1 MNKIYI
7 TMTAML
13 TALTVQ
19 AQINIDTYKYA
30 DATQLWR
37 LTGNAAGLS
46 LDPETCDSSAN
57 RGVVWFDL
65 SHRSGDYHRVQE
77 GGQTNQLRFYTERYQ
92 KVGKYLYGFGSFD
105 FNMGRTK
112 DRAWS
117 DVLRSYN
124 SNPYISGSSV
134 PASYDHQNFTLE
146 AKLATIPLGHFT
158 YGASLLYKVGD
169 LSRLRDPRSRINLA
183 EYKLTPSVT
192 YSTGQHTLGLALH
205 YDRRKEKLPN
215 MTTVQTNPNLAY
227 YTMTGLENATGTIG
241 GYNGYMREYVNHE
254 FGAELDYG
262 FRGRQWKSVNAL
274 TLSTGREY
282 IYGQY
287 KYEPGTY
294 RNIIYG
300 LASHNR
306 IQQSGLLHQID
317 VQMTYEAGAAD
328 EYKSERISTTDA
340 ESGVTSVEW
349 RKILEYKQRYQLKKL
364 DADLHYRLSWTDRQ
378 AVKGYFGAGYTLQSV
393 SNKHL
398 LYTSE
403 QKTAGSTF
411 LAEGGYSLMGRHLWV
426 EGAFDYHLSHK
437 ADLDLHD
444 ATTDYAQAVL
454 LPDMAYYEAN
464 YWRAHL
470 AVTYQFPLT
479 IKGYTS
485 QWFVK
490 AYGSYLIAT
499 PHSDQRSE
507 KTTNSLKS
515 QTAGLSFGVYY

>member
-1 MNKIYI
+1 MNKIYL
-7 TMTAML
+7 TMTVML
-13 TALTVQ
+13 TALTVK

-30 DATQLWR
+30 DETQLWR

-57 RGVVWFDL
+57 RGVAYFDL

-77 GGQTNQLRFYTERYQ
+77 GGQMNQLRFYTERYQ
-92 KVGKYLYGFGSFD
+92 KVGKYLYGYGSFD
-105 FNMGRTK
+105 FDMGRTK

-117 DVLRSYN
+117 DVLRTYN

-134 PASYDHQNFTLE
+134 PAKYDHQNFTLE
-146 AKLATIPLGHFT
+146 AKLSTIALGHFT

-183 EYKLTPSVT
+183 EYRLAPSVT
-192 YSTGQHTLGLALH
+192 YSMGQHTLGLALH

-254 FGAELDYG
+254 FGAELNYG
-262 FRGRQWKSVNAL
+262 FGSKQWKSINVL
-274 TLSTGREY
+274 TMKAGREY
-282 IYGQY
+282 VYGQY

-294 RNIIYG
+294 RNFIYG
-300 LASHNR
+300 LATRNR
-306 IQQSGLLHQID
+306 IQQGGLLHHVD
-317 VQMTYEAGAAD
+317 VELAYEMGSAD

-340 ESGVTSVEW
+340 ETGITSVEW
-349 RKILEYKQRYQLKKL
+349 RKILEYKKRYQLKKL
-364 DADLHYRLSWTDRQ
+364 DANLHYRLSWLDDH
-378 AVKGYFGAGYTLQSV
+378 AVNGYVGLRYQLQNV
-393 SNKHL
+393 SNKYL

-403 QKTAGSTF
+403 EKNAGSTIQ
-411 LAEGGYSLMGRHLWV
+411 LEGGGSLFNRHLWV
-426 EGAFDYHLSHK
+426 EGTFDYHISHK
-437 ADLDLHD
+437 ADLQLADV
-444 ATTDYAQAVL
+444 TTDYAQAVL
-454 LPDMAYYEAN
+454 LPDLAYYEAN
-464 YWRAHL
+464 YWRTHL
-470 AVTYQFPLT
+470 AMTYQFPLT

-490 AYGSYLIAT
+490 AYGSYL
-499 PHSDQRSE
+499 
-507 KTTNSLKS
+507 KTNNSLKG

>member
-1 MNKIYI
+1 MNKIYM
-7 TMTAML
+7 TMTVML

-30 DATQLWR
+30 DETQLWR
-37 LTGNAAGLS
+37 LTGNTAGLS

-57 RGVVWFDL
+57 RGVAYFDL

-77 GGQTNQLRFYTERYQ
+77 GGQMNQLRFYTERYQ
-92 KVGKYLYGFGSFD
+92 KVGKYLYGYGSFD
-105 FNMGRTK
+105 FDMGRTK
-112 DRAWS
+112 NRAWS

-134 PASYDHQNFTLE
+134 PASYDHQDFTLE
-146 AKLATIPLGHFT
+146 AKLSTVPLGNFT

-183 EYKLTPSVT
+183 EYKLTPSIT

-262 FRGRQWKSVNAL
+262 FGGNQWKSVNAL
-274 TLSTGREY
+274 TLRIGREY
-282 IYGQY
+282 VYGQY

-294 RNIIYG
+294 RNFIYG
-300 LASHNR
+300 LTSHNR
-306 IQQSGLLHQID
+306 IKEGSVLHSID
-317 VQMTYEAGAAD
+317 LALCYEMGSAD

-340 ESGVTSVEW
+340 ETGVTSVEW
-349 RKILEYKQRYQLKKL
+349 RKILEYKKRFQLKKL
-364 DADLHYRLSWTDRQ
+364 DADLHYRLSWVDLQT
-378 AVKGYFGAGYTLQSV
+378 VKGYLGAGYTLQNV
-393 SNKHL
+393 SNKYL

-403 QKTAGSTF
+403 QKNAYSTF
-411 LAEGGYSLMGRHLWV
+411 QAEGGYCLLDRHLWV
-426 EGAFDYHLSHK
+426 EGTFDYHISHK
-437 ADLDLHD
+437 ADLQLAD

-454 LPDMAYYEAN
+454 LPDMPYYEAN
-464 YWRAHL
+464 YWKAHL
-470 AVTYQFPLT
+470 AVSYQFPLT

-490 AYGSYLIAT
+490 AYGSYL
-499 PHSDQRSE
+499 
-507 KTTNSLKS
+507 KTNNSLKG
-515 QTAGLSFGVYY
+515 QTAGLSFGVYH

>member
-1 MNKIYI
+1 
-7 TMTAML
+7 MTIML

-46 LDPETCDSSAN
+46 LDPETCDSTAN
-57 RGVVWFDL
+57 RGVAWFDL
-65 SHRSGDYHRVQE
+65 MHRSGDYRRVQE
-77 GGQTNQLRFYTERYQ
+77 GGQMNQLRFYTERYQ
-92 KVGKYLYGFGSFD
+92 KIGKYLYGYGSFD
-105 FNMGRTK
+105 FDMGRTK

-134 PASYDHQNFTLE
+134 PAKYDHQDFTLE
-146 AKLATIPLGHFT
+146 ARLATVPLGHFT

-183 EYKLTPSVT
+183 EYKLAPSMT
-192 YSTGQHTLGLALH
+192 YTTGQHTLGLTVH

-262 FRGRQWKSVNAL
+262 FDCKQWQSVNAL
-274 TLSTGREY
+274 TLRVGREY
-282 IYGQY
+282 VYGQY

-294 RNIIYG
+294 RNRIYG
-300 LASHNR
+300 LASHNS
-306 IQQSGLLHQID
+306 IKQGSLLHRIDAQIA
-317 VQMTYEAGAAD
+317 YETGSAD
-328 EYKSERISTTDA
+328 EYKSERISSTDA
-340 ESGVTSVEW
+340 ETGVTSVEW
-349 RKILEYKQRYQLKKL
+349 RKILEYKKRYQLKKL
-364 DADLHYRLSWTDRQ
+364 DASLHYRLSWVEEN
-378 AVKGYFGAGYTLQSV
+378 AVLGYAGLQYTMQNI
-393 SNKHL
+393 SNKYL

-403 QKTAGSTF
+403 QKNMGSTIQI
-411 LAEGGYSLMGRHLWV
+411 EGGHCLFDRHLWV
-426 EGAFDYHLSHK
+426 EGSFDYHISHK
-437 ADLDLHD
+437 AGLTLAD

-464 YWRAHL
+464 YWQGRL

-479 IKGYTS
+479 IKDYTS

-490 AYGSYLIAT
+490 VYGSYL
-499 PHSDQRSE
+499 
-507 KTTNSLKS
+507 KTNSNLKG
-515 QTAGLSFGVYY
+515 QTAGLSFGLYY